1 MIFYIVILVV
11 IASVWV
17 TYKQSRTDKSTNAVG
32 AFVLSAF
39 IGFLVV
45 GMSALISRGTDPE
58 VIVKNETVYTLA
70 PGSQAEFDDSNISL
84 AYVDDQGVTKATQ
97 TSFDKIQAVSNP
109 TEIVVQEVSYEYGTV
124 VLPWGMGSEGVEVI
138 TR

>member
-1 MIFYIVILVV
+1 MIFYIVILIV

-17 TYKQSRTDKSTNAVG
+17 TYKQSRTDKSTNAIG

-39 IGFLVV
+39 IGFFIV
-45 GMSALISRGTDPE
+45 GMSSQISRGTDPE
-58 VIVKNETVYTLA
+58 GIVKNETVYTLA

-84 AYVDDQGVTKATQ
+84 VYVDDQGVTKATQ

-109 TEIVVQEVSYEYGTV
+109 TEIIIQEVSYEYGKW
-124 VLPWGMGSEGVEVI
+124 VLPWGIGDASVEVI

>member
-1 MIFYIVILVV
+1 MFYVVILAV

-39 IGFLVV
+39 IGFFIV
-45 GMSALISRGTDPE
+45 GMSAQISRGTDPE

-70 PGSQAEFDDSNISL
+70 PGSQAEFDDSIISL

-109 TEIVVQEVSYEYGTV
+109 TEIIIREVSYEYGIA
-124 VLPWGMGSEGVEVI
+124 VLPWGLGEQSIEVI